1 MINPRNWVVTMATG
15 TTLPRAMS
23 AFVPTNSGRWIKRSS
38 PSASIYEYT
47 NQRGAGVLCWESIF
61 SFPNRLTKVYIC

>member
-1 MINPRNWVVTMATG
+1 MATG

-23 AFVPTNSGRWIKRSS
+23 ALVPRQQWAMNIKTQLTERVD

-47 NQRGAGVLCWESIF
+47 NQRGAGVLC
-61 SFPNRLTKVYIC
+61 

>member
-1 MINPRNWVVTMATG
+1 MINPGNWVVTMATG

-23 AFVPTNSGRWIKRSS
+23 AFVAANNGRWTSNALTERVD

-47 NQRGAGVLCWESIF
+47 NQRGAGVLCRESA
-61 SFPNRLTKVYIC
+61 PQLPG